1 MPVKYEQVVFC
12 SLSQFQLDLYK
23 WFMASPEMKALLK
36 GKDSQPLAV
45 INMLRKVVNHPDLIE
60 WGKDMPGSES
70 CWPEGYDPRDR
81 RRGVNPSLSGKMA
94 VLDRCAI
101 SRRLCRGWES

>member
-1 MPVKYEQVVFC
+1 MRAVPVKYEHVVFC
-12 SLSQFQLDLYK
+12 SISSFQLDLYK

-45 INMLRKVVNHPDLIE
+45 INTLRKVVNHPDLVE
-60 WGKDMPGSES
+60 WGKEMPGSES

-81 RRGVNPSLSGKMA
+81 RARINPSLSGKMA
-94 VLDRCAI
+94 VLDR
-101 SRRLCRGWES
+101 